1 MDALKGLEFLVQQI
15 DRELEGKD
23 LNRLDSTRAG
33 MMQDMLG
40 HVAIA
45 QQLSRIADTLDRI
58 SRDYR
63 EDLFSRHAHLSITRG
78 RKKRL

>member
-1 MDALKGLEFLVQQI
+1 MRDWLQTFNLL
-15 DRELEGKD
+15 LEGD
-23 LNRLDSTRAG
+23 GSSSTNLVG
-33 MMQDMLG
+33 LI
-40 HVAIA
+40 AIA